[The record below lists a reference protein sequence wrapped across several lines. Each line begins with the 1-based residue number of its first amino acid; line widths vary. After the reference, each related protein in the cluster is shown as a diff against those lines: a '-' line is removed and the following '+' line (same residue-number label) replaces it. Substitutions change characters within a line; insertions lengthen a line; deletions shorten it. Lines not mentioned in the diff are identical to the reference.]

1 MQPIIF
7 TFFGPLPWQLFLAS
21 LLAWLGIIIFL
32 YLLFTLGIG
41 RLVARS
47 ASTLDDALFGS
58 LARPLAVLVAIYGIR
73 QSTLAF
79 GTAHIWLQW
88 LDRAFSIT
96 FVLALTYT
104 VAHVF
109 LDVFLYNARRRA
121 ARSDSA
127 ALQLLLPVL
136 GRIGTPLIYILG
148 LVTALGNLGID
159 LSGVW
164 VALGGGAFV
173 LAFALQNILGDFFS
187 GMVLL
192 VDTPFRPGD
201 VIFLQDM
208 QLTAVINNIGVRVT
222 QLYNIHNHNDIY
234 IPNSTMAKAVLH
246 NLNRPSALH
255 AIELA
260 FATERTEDPKKI
272 IEILRDVANGHPDVI
287 GKVEDKIAALDRFEG
302 LRPAGEQPGSYSKR
316 VVARVRLKAEYQLNL
331 ALLAMHEQLRGLSS
345 TVSRVMASGHLTASG
360 RAELRTECEKLMGEI
375 GYTVTGERRIVTSPE
390 AMQHGL
396 LQPVLHQITR
406 QENPRTLINRT
417 RAWVEVLQADPDLF
431 PEDLAMV
438 AAPWGFKY
446 DWFETHLG
454 KMFGMVAKTS
464 GMEKRLADL
473 ADELRTYL
481 ATKYK
486 STEPGWI
493 APQVRV
499 TMFNDTFVAY
509 RLRYYVDNLRLEHWR
524 RTQRIEGEINQEV
537 FRRFDAARVT
547 LPKAMFMVGSQRGD
561 SLGEVSKLVQPG

>member
-7 TFFGPLPWQLFLAS
+7 NFFGQQPWQLFLAS
-21 LLAWLGIIIFL
+21 LLAWAGIVL
-32 YLLFTLGIG
+32 VVYLAFTLLVGRFVA
-41 RLVARS
+41 RLVR
-47 ASTLDDALFGS
+47 TLDDALFGS
-58 LARPLAVLVAIYGIR
+58 LSRPLAVLLSIYGIH
-73 QSTLAF
+73 QSVLVF
-79 GTAHIWLQW
+79 GTPFVWLQW
-88 LDRAFSIT
+88 LDRAFSIA

-121 ARSDSA
+121 AASDSA

-148 LVTALGNLGID
+148 LVAALGNLGID

-201 VIFLQDM
+201 VIYLQDM

-234 IPNSTMAKAVLH
+234 IPNSAMAKAVLH

-272 IEILRDVANGHPDVI
+272 TEILHDVANGHPDVI
-287 GKVEDKIAALDRFEG
+287 GKVEEKIAALDRFEG
-302 LRPAGEQPGSYSKR
+302 LRPAGEQAGSYSKR
-316 VVARVRLKAEYQLNL
+316 VVARVRLKAEYQLNMEL
-331 ALLAMHEQLRGLSS
+331 NAMHNQLRGLST
-345 TVSRVMASGHLTASG
+345 TVHRVMAAGHLTAGG
-360 RAELRTECEKLMGEI
+360 RAELRAECEKIMREI
-375 GYTVTGERRIVTSPE
+375 GFLATGERRIVTSPE
-390 AMQHGL
+390 AMQQGL
-396 LQPVLHQITR
+396 LQPVLRQITK
-406 QENPRTLINRT
+406 QEDPRTLITRT

-431 PEDLAMV
+431 PEDLASV

-446 DWFETHLG
+446 AWLEAHMG
-454 KMFGMVAKTS
+454 KMFALIQKSS

-481 ATKYK
+481 ATKFK

-524 RTQRIEGEINQEV
+524 RTQRIEGEITKEV
-537 FRRFDAARVT
+537 FRRFNASGVT